1 MEQEMR
7 ELRQRLE
14 RAETHISQLEGRFE
28 FISGQLRDV
37 QLFMHARFEDIDKR
51 FDQVDRRFEQM
62 DQRFEQVDK
71 RFEQVDKRFE
81 QVDKRLDN
89 IEAKVDALP
98 RVLAEMIAEMIA
110 KRA

>member
-1 MEQEMR
+1 MR

-14 RAETHISQLEGRFE
+14 RAETRISQLEGRFE

-71 RFEQVDKRFE
+71 RFEQVDKR
-81 QVDKRLDN
+81 LDN